1 MEERQEIVWASVL
14 SCLFYFV
21 CDGEI
26 IIRSKLGGLDI
37 RVNIHS
43 SNSLLLLSSDLQKIL
58 LRIFMDFVWKYL
70 KYWKSCLMFFGG
82 NKIMSNVG
90 NKLQTHPLYVPFT
103 IGCDMIWNETKTFVD
118 QWSQLTTIS
127 GRWKLPTIRTT
138 EQVLSMDELMT
149 TVSCIFLR
157 YGYNAFLVALYV
169 C

>member
-58 LRIFMDFVWKYL
+58 LRIFMDFV
-70 KYWKSCLMFFGG
+70 
-82 NKIMSNVG
+82 
-90 NKLQTHPLYVPFT
+90 
-103 IGCDMIWNETKTFVD
+103 
-118 QWSQLTTIS
+118 
-127 GRWKLPTIRTT
+127 
-138 EQVLSMDELMT
+138 
-149 TVSCIFLR
+149 
-157 YGYNAFLVALYV
+157 
-169 C
+169 